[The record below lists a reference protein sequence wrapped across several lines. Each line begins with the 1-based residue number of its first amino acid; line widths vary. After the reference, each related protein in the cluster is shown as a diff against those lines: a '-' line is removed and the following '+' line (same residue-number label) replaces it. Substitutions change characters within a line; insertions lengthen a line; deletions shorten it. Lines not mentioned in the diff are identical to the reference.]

1 MEDRLKLIHNLNTA
15 INKVRNFSTPN
26 FNNVF
31 SRQYSEDIIFNMLNS
46 KNTNYAFIFGDFN
59 KLRTINELYGHEYGT
74 KIMQIALNLIKKDLP
89 QNSIMFRIGG
99 DEFGFI
105 IFDKTEK
112 DCKQYIEK
120 INNTLKDNASSI
132 SGISIELVATD
143 SSKGDIN
150 TQINLADEKINKIKS
165 SRKKLDTP
173 IQVSS

>member
-1 MEDRLKLIHNLNTA
+1 
-15 INKVRNFSTPN
+15 
-26 FNNVF
+26 
-31 SRQYSEDIIFNMLNS
+31 
-46 KNTNYAFIFGDFN
+46 
-59 KLRTINELYGHEYGT
+59 
-74 KIMQIALNLIKKDLP
+74 
-89 QNSIMFRIGG
+89 MFRIGG

-112 DCKQYIEK
+112 IVNNILKK

-165 SRKKLDTP
+165 SRKKLDT
-173 IQVSS
+173 QFKFHQKVLFH